1 MLVRDKMTSPVVTF
15 TADIPFQE
23 ALNLMKQR
31 SIRRIPIVDN
41 SSNGQLIGIVS
52 ERDLL
57 HAAPSPATSLNIW
70 EMNYLLSK
78 LKLGDLMTKRVVTVT
93 PETPLQEAAAL
104 MLKHKVGG
112 LPVLNGDRTIAGIIT
127 ETDIFRAFVELLA

>member
-1 MLVRDKMTSPVVTF
+1 MMVRDRMTSAVVTL
-15 TADIPFQE
+15 TADVPFQE
-23 ALNLMKQR
+23 ALKLMQQR
-31 SIRRIPIVDN
+31 AIRRIPIVAT
-41 SSNGQLIGIVS
+41 NGTVIGIVS

-93 PETPLQEAAAL
+93 PQTHLQEAAAL

-112 LPVLNGDRTIAGIIT
+112 LPVLNEDRTLAGIIT
-127 ETDIFRAFVELLA
+127 ETDIFRVFVELFT

>member
-1 MLVRDKMTSPVVTF
+1 MVRDRMTSAVVTL
-15 TADIPFQE
+15 TADVPFQE
-23 ALNLMKQR
+23 ALKLMQQR
-31 SIRRIPIVDN
+31 AIRRIPIVAT
-41 SSNGQLIGIVS
+41 NGTVIGIVS

-93 PETPLQEAAAL
+93 PQTHLQEAAAL

-112 LPVLNGDRTIAGIIT
+112 LPVLNEDRTLAGIIT
-127 ETDIFRAFVELLA
+127 ETDIFRVFVELFT

>member
-1 MLVRDKMTSPVVTF
+1 MLVRDKMTSAVVAL
-15 TADIPFQE
+15 TADVPFQE
-23 ALNLMKQR
+23 ALKLMKQR
-31 SIRRIPIVDN
+31 SIRRIPIVAK
-41 SSNGQLIGIVS
+41 NGTLIGIVS

-78 LKLGDLMTKRVVTVT
+78 LKLGDLMTKSMVTVT
-93 PETPLQEAAAL
+93 PQTHLQEAAAL

-112 LPVLNGDRTIAGIIT
+112 LPVLNEDRTIAGIIT
-127 ETDIFRAFVELLA
+127 ETDIFRAFVEFLT